1 MKLKLTIIVFI
12 VFILQSKGQNDK
24 YQINGSA
31 RSYLFANQLNIEK
44 SLDSITPRKSNY
56 GHNLLDLGISIFP
69 NKESEI
75 IGIFRLRNE
84 LGGFWGGGVVFDVR
98 QLTLNGLAAKVVKYS
113 IGDIDLQMTKY
124 TLFNND
130 EEGTL
135 NEADVFSLRR
145 DVMHYDYFYK
155 NNSWRMQGAKIEFN
169 LLPSRNLEKI
179 KFKGFITRQRPTDEQ
194 GRPERLFGGG
204 NVGFIKSKN
213 LFINL
218 NTTNLFDLKKTSV
231 SDSSYLFNNVTSS
244 DFNYVIKSDS
254 SFKFNLSGESGFS
267 LNKYENFSDLDSPI
281 SMNDWFYDISTT
293 LNFTKKKLEFTV
305 GFKDIGKD
313 FNSPGAQTKRINFSK
328 SSNLYQQFTND
339 YIGRPLTLSDIIN
352 GNSNNSVKITPEL
365 MAYNVVYNNTTPY
378 GDATP
383 NRRGIYFSFK
393 DLDTGKVKGSHLD
406 FRLLQ
411 ESTGSGTLRKKVFIL
426 SQLGTQVSLNKFFRL
441 KKEFMFNLGYRN
453 EITLRSGE
461 DFEKI
466 NLNSNFIDVGLRYE
480 LVNHFSLV
488 AGHKFWKANGNE
500 FQEVRDMY
508 NNINDF
514 ENLSIDFTE
523 NITAFGVKY
532 DFGNQN
538 ALTIQYQ
545 NFKIKNEGSNGVDYG
560 ISDLIILFNLKF

>member
-12 VFILQSKGQNDK
+12 IFTLQSKTQNDK

-31 RSYLFANQLNIEK
+31 RSYLFANQLNIEN
-44 SLDSITPRKSNY
+44 SLDSITSRKSNY
-56 GHNLLDLGISIFP
+56 GHNLLDLGISVFP
-69 NKESEI
+69 NKESEV

-98 QLTLNGLAAKVVKYS
+98 QLTLNGVAAKVVKYS

-124 TLFNND
+124 TLFNNN
-130 EEGTL
+130 EEGTQ
-135 NEADVFSLRR
+135 NEADIFSLRR
-145 DVMHYDYFYK
+145 DVMHYDYFYNK
-155 NNSWRMQGAKIEFN
+155 NSWRMQGAKVEFN

-204 NVGFIKSKN
+204 NVKFVKSKK

-218 NTTNLFDLKKTSV
+218 NTVNLFDLKKTSV
-231 SDSSYLFNNVTSS
+231 IDSSYLFNNVTSS
-244 DFNYVIKSDS
+244 NFNYVIKSDS
-254 SFKFNLSGESGFS
+254 THALNLSGEGGFS
-267 LNKYENFSDLDSPI
+267 GNKYENFDDLDSPI

-293 LNFTKKKLEFTV
+293 LKLKKKKVTFTI

-313 FNSPGAQTKRINFSK
+313 FNSPAAQTKRIDFSK

-339 YIGRPLTLSDIIN
+339 YVGRQITLSDITN

-365 MAYNVVYNNTTPY
+365 MAYNVIYNNTNPY

-383 NRRGIYFSFK
+383 NRRGIYFNLK
-393 DLDTGKVKGSHLD
+393 DLDTVKVKDSHFD

-411 ESTGSGTLRKKVFIL
+411 ESSGSGTLRKKVFIL
-426 SQLGTQVSLNKFFRL
+426 SQLGTKLSLNEFFRV
-441 KKEFMFNLGYRN
+441 KKKLIFSLGYRN

-466 NLNSNFIDVGLRYE
+466 NLNSNFINLGLNYE
-480 LVNHFSLV
+480 LFNHFSLI

-500 FQEVRDMY
+500 FQEVRDTY
-508 NNINDF
+508 NSINDF

-523 NITAFGVKY
+523 NISAFGVKY
-532 DFGNQN
+532 DFGNKN
-538 ALTIQYQ
+538 TLTIQYQ
-545 NFKIKNEGSNGVDYG
+545 NFNIRNGGTNGVDYG

>member
-1 MKLKLTIIVFI
+1 MKLKLTFIVFI
-12 VFILQSKGQNDK
+12 VFVLQSKAQNDK

-31 RSYLFANQLNIEK
+31 RSYLFANQLNIEN
-44 SLDSITPRKSNY
+44 SLDSITPKKSNY
-56 GHNLLDLGISIFP
+56 GHNLLDLGISVFP
-69 NKESEI
+69 TKESEV

-98 QLTLNGLAAKVVKYS
+98 QLTFNGVAAKVVKYS

-130 EEGTL
+130 EEGAL

-169 LLPSRNLEKI
+169 LLPSTNLEKI
-179 KFKGFITRQRPTDEQ
+179 KFKGFITRQRSTDEQ

-204 NVGFIKSKN
+204 NVKFIKSKN

-218 NTTNLFDLKKTSV
+218 NTANLFDLKKTSLI
-231 SDSSYLFNNVTSS
+231 DSSYLFNNVTSS

-254 SFKFNLSGESGFS
+254 SFKFNLSGEGGFS
-267 LNKYENFSDLDSPI
+267 INKYENFDDLGSPI

-293 LNFTKKKLEFTV
+293 LNFTKKKLEFTI

-313 FNSPGAQTKRINFSK
+313 FSSPGAQTKRINFSK
-328 SSNLYQQFTND
+328 SSNIYQQFTND
-339 YIGRPLTLSDIIN
+339 YIGRTLTLSDIIN
-352 GNSNNSVKITPEL
+352 GNSNNSVKISPEL
-365 MAYNVVYNNTTPY
+365 MAYNVVYNNTNPY

-426 SQLGTQVSLNKFFRL
+426 SQLGTRISLNEFFQL
-441 KKEFMFNLGYRN
+441 KKEFVFNLGYQN

-466 NLNSNFIDVGLRYE
+466 YLNSNFIDVGLSYE

-488 AGHKFWKANGNE
+488 AGHKLWKANGNE
-500 FQEVRDMY
+500 FQEVRDPY
-508 NNINDF
+508 NSINDF

-545 NFKIKNEGSNGVDYG
+545 NFKIKDGGSNGVDYG